1 MWSAYAL
8 SLLFVVWIIYL
19 IAKALN
25 PPRTIHINELIF
37 SEKER
42 LIRDNARDGLH
53 YVFVVPKLDGT
64 PDYRYRQVR
73 VNIIG
78 LNQIYR

>member
-1 MWSAYAL
+1 MLKVL